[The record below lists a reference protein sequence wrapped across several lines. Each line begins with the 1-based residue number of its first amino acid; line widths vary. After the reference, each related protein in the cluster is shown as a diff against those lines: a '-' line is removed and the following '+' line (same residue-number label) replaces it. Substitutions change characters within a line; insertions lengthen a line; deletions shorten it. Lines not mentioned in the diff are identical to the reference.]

1 MTGNLVAS
9 AIPLPI
15 FLCYLSSLLKP
26 IQTQITL
33 DASKHE
39 ICRQVQAN
47 HRLTVAPSVHQATL
61 LVYLGIRALP
71 SSPPPLL
78 ALLDI
83 LKSQQPP
90 FSTLLWASIKARVGR

>member
-9 AIPLPI
+9 AIPLPL

-39 ICRQVQAN
+39 ICHQVQAN

-61 LVYLGIRALP
+61 LP
-71 SSPPPLL
+71 FPPHPPPLL